1 MKAFFP
7 ASSIFITLFSLNAWA
22 NESVTVAGPFTQ
34 LRTAPVF
41 EAETVLLSKNWGPAL
56 PIDRP
61 FRVEKIYGRW
71 IYGTAEPLPRMA
83 AKEFAPP
90 GWIFSRFLL
99 KPGDQDT
106 QSPSTRSITQGIIF
120 HSKQT
125 WEKLGISKDAQLL
138 AWNFYE
144 NLVLSKL
151 ALDQFIKQD
160 QKDSSSIQKSIREMF
175 SNASNYLSPTAN
187 AVDPTT
193 TSIGFTGADL
203 GFLDQE
209 FQIVQKE
216 KETQRKQR
224 EALKLKPPGSPPL
237 TDSVRLALLG
247 RYIASDQLI
256 LPPLN
261 HEEVDGFFYMKAVAH
276 RALSGC
282 NKKVQDYW
290 KNRHWNFFRFYRFKK
305 GSGGYPWQEVS
316 LPGGYFGISAK
327 AIDFTS
333 DESELAFLLVRQ
345 LVRESKLKFARISFP
360 KDNWISLFKNKS
372 EEIFQARLKSQ
383 SGKFSENLDVSD
395 EIQIDLLAAECLE
408 KSGYLPQSGHTFL
421 RKISFRKEES
431 WSQWFFQQ
439 AIGFDYRTEQ
449 LGIRL
454 KRESDSNKWS
464 LSGVS
469 NQKRFSSVVKQW
481 NLMP

>member
-1 MKAFFP
+1 MKALFP
-7 ASSIFITLFSLNAWA
+7 ASSIFFALFALNAGA
-22 NESVTVAGPFTQ
+22 NDTVTVAGPFTQ
-34 LRTAPVF
+34 LRAAPVF
-41 EAETVLLSKNWGPAL
+41 ESETVLLSKNWGPSL
-56 PIDRP
+56 PMNRP

-71 IYGTAEPLPRMA
+71 IYGTAEPLPRM
-83 AKEFAPP
+83 KPQDFAPP

-106 QSPSTRSITQGIIF
+106 QTASKRAIIHGIIF
-120 HSKQT
+120 HSQKT
-125 WEKLGISKDAQLL
+125 WEKLGIAKDPQLL

-144 NLVLSKL
+144 NLVLSKM
-151 ALDQFIKQD
+151 AMDQFIKQD
-160 QKDSSSIQKSIREMF
+160 QRDSTKLPILNHKNISSML
-175 SNASNYLSPTAN
+175 ASYLSPEAI
-187 AVDPTT
+187 AEEAPA
-193 TSIGFTGADL
+193 SLGLIGTDL

-216 KETQRKQR
+216 KEIQRKQQ
-224 EALKLKPPGSPPL
+224 EALKLKPPGSPPI
-237 TDSVRLALLG
+237 TETVKLALLG
-247 RYIASDQLI
+247 RYIATDQLL

-282 NKKVQDYW
+282 SKKVQNYW
-290 KNRHWNFFRFYRFKK
+290 KNRHWNFFRFYRFKN
-305 GSGGYPWQEVS
+305 SSGYPWQEIS

-327 AIDFTS
+327 AIDFAT
-333 DESELAFLLVRQ
+333 DESEFAFLLVRQ
-345 LVRESKLKFARISFP
+345 LVRESKLKFPKISFP
-360 KDNWISLFKNKS
+360 KENWSSIFKDKS
-372 EEIFQARLKSQ
+372 EEIFQGRIKSQ

-408 KSGYLPQSGHTFL
+408 KSGYLPQTGHTFL
-421 RKISFRKEES
+421 RKISLRKDEN

-439 AIGFDYRTEQ
+439 AIGFDYRSEQ
-449 LGIRL
+449 FGIRL
-454 KRESDSNKWS
+454 KRESDSQKWS
-464 LSGVS
+464 LDGIR